1 MPLPSDKINRATKNN
16 NTQQTT
22 KHRIMKHPNEKQLIA
37 RGTINTIV
45 RQPEEEEEKNTHER
59 NNQACVHVRAP
70 Q

>member
-1 MPLPSDKINRATKNN
+1 
-16 NTQQTT
+16 
-22 KHRIMKHPNEKQLIA
+22 MKHPNEKQLIA